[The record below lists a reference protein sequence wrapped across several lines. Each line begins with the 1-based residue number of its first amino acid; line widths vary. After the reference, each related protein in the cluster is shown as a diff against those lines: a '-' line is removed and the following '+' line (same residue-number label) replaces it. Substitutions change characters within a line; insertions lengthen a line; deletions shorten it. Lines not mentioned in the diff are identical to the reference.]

1 MRETLNTHGS
11 SGCRPPLSA
20 TAAGAA
26 IRLAQLVKRG
36 PEVNLDK
43 LSRIT

>member
-1 MRETLNTHGS
+1 MGEIIALLDGYFCSPRHNFDWKH
-11 SGCRPPLSA
+11 
-20 TAAGAA
+20 AGVSP
-26 IRLAQLVKRG
+26 QLVKRG